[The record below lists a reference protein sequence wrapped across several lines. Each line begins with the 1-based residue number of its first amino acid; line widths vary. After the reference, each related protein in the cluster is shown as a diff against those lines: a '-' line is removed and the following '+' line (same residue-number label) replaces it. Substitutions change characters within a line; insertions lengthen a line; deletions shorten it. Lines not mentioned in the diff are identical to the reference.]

1 MSVAFIVVHALI
13 CAHLIAILAI
23 STSPIAKLILRVT
36 IGSMAF
42 NFFLAVSGLKRG
54 LLLLLGWIR
63 ILFVIDHPKAF
74 IIFTSLL
81 LRWLAKATTLLF
93 VDERGGWVN
102 NGIGSVS

>member
-54 LLLLLGWIR
+54 LLLLGWIS
-63 ILFVIDHPKAF
+63 ILFVIDHPEAF